1 MTLPHAGHR
10 VSRGDRAGLSMR
22 EPIVYLEI
30 GFLLAALLVFG
41 AYALARSP
49 FRRLAAKGENP
60 ATPDPIADIE
70 ADMGEL
76 HAQIAMAT
84 HRLETSVQHM
94 KAKTT
99 SQLAQIGRTSEGIAR
114 LNAEFAERSAAVQT
128 VADEEKSLLDQLH
141 LIDGELTVKNEAL
154 TEVERKLALEKA
166 KLKEVMAIVD
176 AGDKLA
182 EAERRYSERLE
193 TLCTENR
200 SLEER
205 LGESYHER
213 TRLEEEIAGLRQQI
227 EATWATER
235 MANAVLRERINDVA
249 VEVVRVAHALEGLAS
264 PMDTLIDGKASE
276 LAGLLSGPDAED
288 ENTAPPSLGSG
299 DESKGSLAR
308 RIRSLQQ
315 RAARVASTGST

>member
-1 MTLPHAGHR
+1 
-10 VSRGDRAGLSMR
+10 MR
-22 EPIVYLEI
+22 EPIIYFGI
-30 GFLLAALLVFG
+30 GFVLAAFLLFG
-41 AYALARSP
+41 AYTLARSP
-49 FRRLAAKGENP
+49 FRRLMAKGENP
-60 ATPDPIADIE
+60 AAPDPIADIE

-94 KAKTT
+94 KAKST

-114 LNAEFAERSAAVQT
+114 LNVELAERSAALQT
-128 VADEEKSLLDQLH
+128 AVDEEKSLLDQLH
-141 LIDGELTVKNEAL
+141 IIDCELTVRSEAL
-154 TEVERKLALEKA
+154 AEVERKLAQEKV

-193 TLCTENR
+193 TLCAENR

-213 TRLEEEIAGLRQQI
+213 TRLDDEIAGLRRQI

-264 PMDTLIDGKASE
+264 PMDTLVAGKATE

-288 ENTAPPSLGSG
+288 ENSAMPSLGPG

-315 RAARVASTGST
+315 RAARVASADTS